1 MYQSRRPITKRGLRK
16 WAEKNNE
23 SLCEF
28 IVREDWE
35 AIDHLKEKTRPKLA
49 VMNH

>member
-1 MYQSRRPITKRGLRK
+1 MGRK
-16 WAEKNNE
+16 EQRNH
-23 SLCEF
+23 SEF

-49 VMNH
+49 VINHGDNNKTVSNPTG